1 MKKIIYIVVFLILI
15 ILFNFSVKASSIIDL
30 CLVYEKDSYEKGD
43 LMTISL
49 ELPKFSNLFEVIIR
63 LEYEEE
69 SVNPITLNNEYFKL
83 NNHSIF
89 NDFIVNKKINNN
101 VLYAELMKNDV
112 EDGYY
117 SSYKNNLCTLEFD
130 VLSHIDDTFSF
141 INGINIS
148 VFLFDV
154 NHSIIEYN
162 LKVIKQIDAGF
173 NRDSFDVEVYS
184 SEIELKDIFYI
195 KNRNINEYEILEE
208 KKVNY
213 SVVGSYIMQ
222 IGIFDYLTGK
232 YLSFSTIINVI
243 DSISPIIK
251 ADKEYN
257 IIDIDL
263 VNTNFNDFIEVSDN
277 YDKNLNIKLNYYDK
291 NMNKLNSEALEYL
304 KKEFIIYV
312 GYIAVDSSFNES
324 KEVIVKFKLADLTAP
339 NIIVNDIYIKDSEL
353 EVFDVLDNIIITDEL
368 DKSPSVILSFYNNK
382 EELIDDYKKYLTI
395 NECCYMEVCG
405 KDKFDN
411 ISSKYRVK
419 LILVDTTAPIIDYQ
433 EKDYIEDIRLDKF
446 NYLELINVSDNDLRK
461 CNISYDFYVN
471 DEVVNEIKAK
481 EELLKQN
488 SVMVKYYVYDYSLNY
503 SSCVIEIKLK
513 DTIPPVISV
522 SITEGMI
529 YKELKKIEV
538 EVVDNLCKN
547 VEINVYLDN
556 QIYNGEEVLEGE
568 HELYVEAID
577 ESGNKI
583 VDKYTFAVSKNNLL
597 IDNVKIKNGI
607 FVVFIVISSII
618 IGLLKFRINSRL
630 KTKYKES

>member
-43 LMTISL
+43 LMSISL

-69 SVNPITLNNEYFKL
+69 SVNPIALNNEYFKL

-89 NDFIVNKKINNN
+89 NDFTVNKKINNN

-117 SSYKNNLCTLEFD
+117 SSYKNNLCTLEFN

-141 INGINIS
+141 INDINIS

-154 NHSIIEYN
+154 NHSMIEYN

-184 SEIELKDIFYI
+184 SEIELKDIFYV

-263 VNTNFNDFIEVSDN
+263 VNIDFLDFIEVSDN

-353 EVFDVLDNIIITDEL
+353 EVFDVLDNITITDEL

-382 EELIDDYKKYLTI
+382 EEVIDDYKKYLTI

-433 EKDYIEDIRLDKF
+433 EMGYIEDIRLDKF

-503 SSCVIEIKLK
+503 SSCMIEVKLK

-538 EVVDNLCKN
+538 EAVDNLCKN

-556 QIYNGEEVLEGE
+556 QIYNGEEVLEGD

-583 VDKYTFAVSKNNLL
+583 IDKYTFSVSKNNLL

>member
-15 ILFNFSVKASSIIDL
+15 ILLNFSVKASSIIDL

-43 LMTISL
+43 LMSISL

-69 SVNPITLNNEYFKL
+69 SVNPIALNNEYFKL

-89 NDFIVNKKINNN
+89 NDFTVNKKINNN

-184 SEIELKDIFYI
+184 SEIELKDIFYV

-263 VNTNFNDFIEVSDN
+263 VNIDFLDFIEVSDN
-277 YDKNLNIKLNYYDK
+277 YDKNINIKLNYYDK
-291 NMNKLNSEALEYL
+291 NMNKLNSEALEYFNDGDIQGEYL
-304 KKEFIIYV
+304 ICLEDDKVVGFLRLNKNKIKK
-312 GYIAVDSSFNES
+312 
-324 KEVIVKFKLADLTAP
+324 
-339 NIIVNDIYIKDSEL
+339 
-353 EVFDVLDNIIITDEL
+353 
-368 DKSPSVILSFYNNK
+368 
-382 EELIDDYKKYLTI
+382 
-395 NECCYMEVCG
+395 
-405 KDKFDN
+405 
-411 ISSKYRVK
+411 
-419 LILVDTTAPIIDYQ
+419 
-433 EKDYIEDIRLDKF
+433 
-446 NYLELINVSDNDLRK
+446 
-461 CNISYDFYVN
+461 ISY
-471 DEVVNEIKAK
+471 NENWNKRFDT
-481 EELLKQN
+481 LVGVGPLG
-488 SVMVKYYVYDYSLNY
+488 VDPDYR
-503 SSCVIEIKLK
+503 
-513 DTIPPVISV
+513 
-522 SITEGMI
+522 
-529 YKELKKIEV
+529 
-538 EVVDNLCKN
+538 
-547 VEINVYLDN
+547 
-556 QIYNGEEVLEGE
+556 
-568 HELYVEAID
+568 
-577 ESGNKI
+577 
-583 VDKYTFAVSKNNLL
+583 
-597 IDNVKIKNGI
+597 KNGI
-607 FVVFIVISSII
+607 AKALIFK
-618 IGLLKFRINSRL
+618 GLIDSHNEGIKNAMIDWTGLMAIYQ
-630 KTKYKES
+630 KYGFEVWKCYQYASKDF

>member
-15 ILFNFSVKASSIIDL
+15 ILFNFSVKASSVIDL
-30 CLVYEKDSYEKGD
+30 CFVYEKDSYEKGD
-43 LMTISL
+43 LMSISL

-63 LEYEEE
+63 LEYDEE
-69 SVNPITLNNEYFKL
+69 SVNPIVLNNEYFKL

-89 NDFIVNKKINNN
+89 NDFTVNKKINNN

-117 SSYKNNLCTLEFD
+117 SSYKNNLCTLEFN

-154 NHSIIEYN
+154 NHSMIEYN

-184 SEIELKDIFYI
+184 SEIALKDIFYV

-232 YLSFSTIINVI
+232 YLSFSTIINVV

-263 VNTNFNDFIEVSDN
+263 VNIDFLDFIEVSDN

-304 KKEFIIYV
+304 KKDFIIYV

-324 KEVIVKFKLADLTAP
+324 EEVIVKFKLADLTAP

-382 EELIDDYKKYLTI
+382 EEVIDDYKKYLTI

-433 EKDYIEDIRLDKF
+433 EMDYIEDIRLDKF

-503 SSCVIEIKLK
+503 SSCMIEIKLK

-556 QIYNGEEVLEGE
+556 QIYNGEEVLEGD
-568 HELYVEAID
+568 HELCVEAID